1 MRKVVVEWV
10 DAVSHDN
17 TVHIDEVEDLLPIQA
32 RTIGHLVRD
41 ERDFIIVARDLFGES
56 DDHPSGLIVIPRG
69 CIRDIVDL
77 DSGESIIYSSAT
89 AYINASDC
97 APPGS
102 LHIMQDED
110 GG

>member
-1 MRKVVVEWV
+1 MKKVVVGWV
-10 DAVSHDN
+10 DAVSHDE

-32 RTIGHLVRD
+32 RTIGYLVRD

-69 CIRDIVDL
+69 CIRDVVDL
-77 DSGESIIYSSAT
+77 DSGESVIYFSAT
-89 AYINASDC
+89 AYVNAPDC
-97 APPGS
+97 ALPGS
-102 LHIMQDED
+102 IHIMQGED